1 MSSQV
6 IVATNLTDL
15 HREPSFLSEMLTQV
29 FNGTALEILESNKEW
44 RRVRMSDGYE
54 GWAYAPY
61 LCDAAAPAPTHLVCA
76 ATAIVYSDHQQHI
89 RVGSLPIGTE
99 LHVAEQRNAR
109 SRVQLAGTMLPAGW
123 IDPGDLRPLS
133 RLSPDAARAQML
145 EDARRLIGVYYLWGG
160 NTSFGLDCSG
170 LTLLLHRLAGISIPR
185 DAHQQFAA
193 GKPVGAPYR
202 LGDLLFFHGQNDK
215 SRITH
220 VGMSIGDW
228 RMIHS
233 SRDRNGVYEEDVQ
246 ASDDLRTRFAGVRSF
261 L

>member
-1 MSSQV
+1 VSSRM

-29 FNGTALEILESNKEW
+29 FNGAALEILESDKEW
-44 RRVRMSDGYE
+44 RRVRMPDGYE

-61 LCDAAAPAPTHLVCA
+61 LSESAAPAPTHLVCA
-76 ATAIVYSDHQQHI
+76 AAAIFYSDHQQNI

-99 LHVAEQRNAR
+99 LCVAEERNERA
-109 SRVQLAGTMLPAGW
+109 RVQLAGGMLSGGW
-123 IDPGDLRPLS
+123 IDAGDLRPLS

-160 NTSFGLDCSG
+160 NTAFGLDCSG
-170 LTLLLHRLAGISIPR
+170 LTFLLHRLLGISIPR
-185 DAHQQFAA
+185 DAHPQFAA

-202 LGDLLFFHGQNDK
+202 LGDLLFFHGQNDET
-215 SRITH
+215 RITH

-228 RMIHS
+228 RIIHS
-233 SRDRNGVYEEDVQ
+233 SRLRNGVYEEDVQ
-246 ASDDLRTRFAGVRSF
+246 ASDDLGTRFAGARSF